1 MSGQQQNAFAEWRRE
16 CAAIE
21 RDMNRLITAGRPN
34 SEAERQ
40 VRTLQ
45 FASLIERREAAARKL
60 MPARKPAPAVGAAA
74 PSNS

>member
-1 MSGQQQNAFAEWRRE
+1 MSDQQQNAFAEWRRE

-45 FASLIERREAAARKL
+45 FASLIERRRRRRASSCL
-60 MPARKPAPAVGAAA
+60 PRKPAPAVGAAA